1 MTDASEPAGC
11 GPPDATP
18 GEADAPEPRRSFRL
32 RPHLVPSLTSLAVL
46 GVAILLAS
54 GFPGL
59 REMDPRPGTQPG
71 AAPAVLAGRVTGGPP
86 GPGPAG
92 SPASSSAA
100 PSKAEINATQ
110 DPERRSPTLARR
122 IARAI
127 SAAPL
132 YQHLPFRDHEIGAD
146 VVARRPD
153 GRLELLVIYV
163 HDAATARAHLRRLL
177 RRYHDPGSAYDVAL
191 RPVFAAPSAP
201 RRRRSRS
208 GP

>member
-1 MTDASEPAGC
+1 MTDASEQAGC

-32 RPHLVPSLTSLAVL
+32 RPHLVPGLTSLAVL

-71 AAPAVLAGRVTGGPP
+71 AAPAVLPGRVTGGPP
-86 GPGPAG
+86 GAGPAG

-127 SAAPL
+127 SVAPL

-146 VVARRPD
+146 VAARRPD

-191 RPVFAAPSAP
+191 RPVFAAPSTP